1 MMPRRVLIPTSEAV
15 HLHATGLTQFDYPV
29 VEAGSSTHFTVYRD
43 PSLGA
48 AGQQVAAAV
57 LGKSEADYLTLSSY
71 FGLQI
76 PRCNVIIA
84 PLSPDGDGSGG
95 AYHYSCNATD
105 LYCDVAL
112 QPQINVDLTSAF
124 VVAEEVEVFQA
135 VQSLGWDCGSSNG
148 EGLSRV
154 LAESLH
160 PNVLSAYATAGQWLD
175 GGRPNWVDA
184 NNNTDTD
191 PVSNGCSVL
200 FLFWLN
206 ARLDF
211 PWDQICQAANPT
223 LRGTYRT
230 LTGKATAWP
239 DFLKD
244 ITVLFPADVSVGV
257 VPDNPF

>member
-1 MMPRRVLIPTSEAV
+1 MVPRRVFIPTNEAV

-29 VEAGSSTHFTVYRD
+29 VEAGRSPHFTLYVD
-43 PSLGA
+43 PSLGP

-57 LGKSEADYLTLSSY
+57 VGKSEADYLTLSAY
-71 FGLQI
+71 FGLQLTH
-76 PRCNVIIA
+76 CNVIIA
-84 PLSPDGDGSGG
+84 RLSPDADGSGG
-95 AYHYSCNATD
+95 AYHYGCAATD

-112 QPQINVDLTSAF
+112 QPQINVDLTSAL

-160 PNVLSAYATAGQWLD
+160 PNVLGAYATAGQWLD

-206 ARLDF
+206 ARLGF
-211 PWDQICQAANPT
+211 PWDGICQAGTPT
-223 LRGTYRT
+223 LAETYRT
-230 LTGKATAWP
+230 LTGKATAWQ
-239 DFLKD
+239 DFLED
-244 ITVLFPADVSVGV
+244 TTALFPLDVPVGV